1 MIELTQEQ
9 WQAIAWEENPTVIE
23 PESKTAYVVV
33 PKAEYDQLRCGEA
46 DAALALRIAWMRRM
60 RLCEEEIEESL
71 RDDPPASVHE
81 EMKANSRSRQ
91 PGQDYAARRSA
102 AKVRDQVLTE
112 LGRAFTCPRSDR
124 ISENRNSRSTGPK
137 RKRRPSVRR
146 DFSRRGDRARRR
158 DSGRRHYR

>member
-9 WQAIAWEENPTVIE
+9 WQAITQEENPTVIE

-81 EMKANSRSRQ
+81 EMKQIHALDNLDKITP
-91 PGQDYAARRSA
+91 PGEVLRKYAI
-102 AKVRDQVLTE
+102 K
-112 LGRAFTCPRSDR
+112 F
-124 ISENRNSRSTGPK
+124 
-137 RKRRPSVRR
+137 
-146 DFSRRGDRARRR
+146 
-158 DSGRRHYR
+158 